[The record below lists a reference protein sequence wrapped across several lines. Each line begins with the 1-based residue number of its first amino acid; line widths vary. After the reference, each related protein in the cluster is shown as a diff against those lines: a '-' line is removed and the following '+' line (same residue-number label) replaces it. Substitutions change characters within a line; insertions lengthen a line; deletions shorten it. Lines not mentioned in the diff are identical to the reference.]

1 MSTKGHNGHETNGA
15 PFHETVTF
23 EPRDIDIGTI
33 ARYLIYLAITIAIA
47 LIICVPI
54 LKFLTGMAVE
64 NDTPVPPIRAG
75 MTQQQL
81 DNQQLPPEPR
91 LQGVPGHDADA
102 QQDLRDKIQ
111 ADTQA
116 NETFAWVDKDKGIA
130 QIPVS
135 AAMKIIAEKG
145 AVPAP
150 LPAVPEKK
158 VAPEK
163 KAAQEKKP

>member
-1 MSTKGHNGHETNGA
+1 MSTKEHNGHEANGA
-15 PFHETVTF
+15 PVHDTVTF

-47 LIICVPI
+47 LVICVPI
-54 LKFLTGMAVE
+54 LKVLTGMAVE

-81 DNQQLPPEPR
+81 DNAQLPPEPR
-91 LQGVPGHDADA
+91 LQGVPGHEADA
-102 QQDLRDKIQ
+102 QQDLRDKIL

-116 NETFAWVDKDKGIA
+116 NETFAWVDKEKGIA

-135 AAMKIIAEKG
+135 EAMKIIAEKG

-150 LPAVPEKK
+150 PAA
-158 VAPEK
+158 APEK
-163 KAAQEKKP
+163 KAAQEKKQ